1 MVIFDYIII
10 LSTILFSIIGSLRGF
25 SSQLLS
31 FLSWSSFL
39 YIIFFHLELFT
50 DVVSNYLPNLD
61 YNFIRIITISLL
73 VIVTLIIIFFLNL
86 TIAKILESTLFVNSN
101 KFFGFVT
108 SLIKSQIYIF
118 IFILV
123 ILDTSFH
130 DTFFMGSKIVPY
142 YLELIEYIS
151 DYDDSL
157 FNTLEI

>member
-1 MVIFDYIII
+1 MVFFDYIII
-10 LSTILFSIIGSLRGF
+10 LSTVLFSIIGSLRGF

-39 YIIFFHLELFT
+39 YIIFFHLEAFT
-50 DVVSNYLPNLD
+50 DVISNYLPNLD
-61 YNFIRIITISLL
+61 YNFIRIITISSL
-73 VIVTLIIIFFLNL
+73 VIATLIIIFILNL
-86 TIAKILESTLFVNSN
+86 TIAKILESTLFLNSN

-130 DTFFMGSKIVPY
+130 DTFFMGSIIVPY

-157 FNTLEI
+157 FNSL

>member
-1 MVIFDYIII
+1 MVFFDYIII
-10 LSTILFSIIGSLRGF
+10 LSTVLFSIIGSLRGF

-39 YIIFFHLELFT
+39 YIIFFHLEAFT
-50 DVVSNYLPNLD
+50 DVISNYLPNLD
-61 YNFIRIITISLL
+61 YNFIRIITISSL
-73 VIVTLIIIFFLNL
+73 VIATLIIIFILNL

-130 DTFFMGSKIVPY
+130 DTFFMGSVIVPY

-157 FNTLEI
+157 FNSL